1 MKNIYKILFILL
13 AMTGSSYGQ
22 KNTYLK
28 INHFLGDEQ
37 FAIGKN
43 AGNNLGN
50 QFNFSRL
57 DYFISGIKLHHDG
70 GEIHDLSDV
79 YILVTKGEDVD
90 VLLGNLHIETLDS
103 ISFYIG
109 VDSANNHADPSLW
122 PSSHALAP
130 KFPEMHW
137 GWASGY
143 RFVAIEGKSGSNLQF
158 DYQIHGLGDNLYK
171 STTIV
176 TGGND
181 DNGVLIIELDA
192 DYTQGLKDININKN
206 LRVHGSTKEAIP
218 LLFNFNNNVFT
229 ATQSSASRK
238 DLSIGKLVVTPNP
251 MVNGSTIVKLNSDQ
265 MINSKIR
272 VFDSSGKM
280 ALEINK
286 PGLNNDL
293 NLQMRGLYF
302 IELIQNGKVSYRS
315 TVINP

>member
-1 MKNIYKILFILL
+1 MKNIYKILSILL
-13 AMTGSSYGQ
+13 VITGSSYGQ

-28 INHFLGDEQ
+28 INHFLEDEP
-37 FAIGKN
+37 FALGKT

-90 VLLGNLHIETLDS
+90 VLLGNLQIETLDS

-158 DYQIHGLGDNLYK
+158 DYQIHGLGDQLYK
-171 STTIV
+171 PTIIV
-176 TGGND
+176 TGGNEV
-181 DNGVLIIELDA
+181 NGDLIVELDA
-192 DYTQGLKDININKN
+192 DYSQGLKDININKN
-206 LRVHGSTKEAIP
+206 LIVHGSTKEAIP
-218 LLFNFNNNVFT
+218 LLFNFNKNVFT
-229 ATQSSASRK
+229 KTKSSASAK
-238 DLSIGKLVVTPNP
+238 EIGIGNLQVAPNP
-251 MVNGSTIVKLNSDQ
+251 LINGTTRVKLKADQ
-265 MINSKIR
+265 LINSKIR
-272 VFDSSGKM
+272 VMDASGTIVQ
-280 ALEINK
+280 EIKK
-286 PGLNNDL
+286 PTLSNDL
-293 NLQMRGLYF
+293 ILLVPGIYF